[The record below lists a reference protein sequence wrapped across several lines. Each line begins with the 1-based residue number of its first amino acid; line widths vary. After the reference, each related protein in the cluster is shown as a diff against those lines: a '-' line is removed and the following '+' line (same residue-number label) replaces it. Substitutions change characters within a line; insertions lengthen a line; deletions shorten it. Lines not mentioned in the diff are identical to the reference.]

1 MARKLYKRI
10 GLRRERNLSD
20 LSNPISALNNIIGP
34 LADITDATFINEDLD
49 CIRGLSNTGIST
61 DDYKALANLT
71 LKQTDGSGI
80 DQVVRPLKT
89 IKNRID
95 ILELTAGDPRLNGGP
110 GIFPEYYGSV
120 TGDGFSDDIV
130 SGPTTILSNDDKLAF
145 EWLRGRFSFDNKIYS
160 GSLSNKGA
168 LVWEGYL
175 VPADSGVHQILINT
189 DGYVKLEFEDDNYTG
204 VGINTYKTVINSGIS
219 TTINVGTVA
228 SSDRINIQTQ
238 DLPVLGIGLS
248 VTGSNISPNTVIESR
263 QGQSTV
269 NLTNGG
275 VTSDVSNFNQSV
287 NLIKQNLG
295 ELEVGYRHVTR
306 PLDAYR
312 KYFFKLTYFVPNSIT
327 ESEAEVPHKLE
338 LNLNVPS
345 GAPTTIPSG
354 FPYYFLYP
362 LDYDFSDF
370 AAGSFDTFAQAK
382 LQPSGGEIGGTS
394 SSSEYVTL
402 QTSSKIKINY
412 VPPANKS
419 SILKRTITN
428 VGITTLSFIDISETS
443 GIEPG
448 NYVIDVSG
456 GSLGISTGT
465 RVVDVFTN
473 SIVSLNQGGLVE
485 KTATLEFLD
494 HRGFVKSVEGSISGT
509 TLTISNG
516 NTNNLKSGMLVVGDG
531 VTNYTG
537 ITTTGSSTQVTV
549 SPSQTVS
556 AGTRLYFYESKGL
569 INDSLISFCP
579 TTENVCLISNGVQTA
594 GSTTLS
600 ITDTTGLSQNMFV
613 YGAQFPSGTRITS
626 FNVILNTITIS
637 NPITV
642 ALADGAN
649 FTASTSSEEQK
660 ALCCPP
666 TDTSP
671 PFDATE
677 EGIDTVSGAETLSVP
692 GTFTFESIS
701 IGSSSVVS
709 NYSNENSTKVLT
721 IETGGGNYNILC
733 L

>member
-61 DDYKALANLT
+61 GDFKALANLT
-71 LKQTDGSGI
+71 LKQTDEVGI
-80 DQVVRPLKT
+80 NQVVRPLKT

-95 ILELTAGDPRLNGGP
+95 ILEITAGDPRLNGGP
-110 GIFPEYYGSV
+110 GIFPEYYGAV

-130 SGPTTILSNDDKLAF
+130 SGPTTILSDDDKLAF
-145 EWLRGRFSFDNKIYS
+145 EWLNGDFSFDSKIYS

-175 VPADSGVHQILINT
+175 VPADSGVHQIVITT

-228 SSDRINIQTQ
+228 SSNRINIQTQ

-263 QGQSTV
+263 QSQSTV
-269 NLTNGG
+269 NLTNDG
-275 VTSDVSNFNQSV
+275 VTSDVSDFNQSV

-295 ELEVGYRHVTR
+295 ELEVGYRHITR

-327 ESEAEVPHKLE
+327 ESEAEVPHTLDLD
-338 LNLNVPS
+338 LNAPS
-345 GAPTTIPSG
+345 GAFSGGKPG

-370 AAGSFDTFAQAK
+370 AAGTFDAFAQSK

-428 VGITTLSFIDISETS
+428 VGITTVSFIDISQTS

-473 SIVSLNQGGLVE
+473 SIVALDQGGLVE

-579 TTENVCLISNGVQTA
+579 ATENVCLISNGVQTA
-594 GSTTLS
+594 GSTTLNV
-600 ITDTTGLSQNMFV
+600 TDTTGLSNQTTFV
-613 YGAQFPSGTRITS
+613 YGVQFPSGTTITNFTS
-626 FNVILNTITIS
+626 NTITIS

-701 IGSSSVVS
+701 IGSSEVTSS
-709 NYSNENSTKVLT
+709 YANESSTKILT

>member
-34 LADITDATFINEDLD
+34 LADITDATFISEDLD
-49 CIRGLSNTGIST
+49 CIRGLSNSGIST
-61 DDYKALANLT
+61 GDYKALANLT
-71 LKQTDGSGI
+71 LKQTNEFGI
-80 DQVVRPLKT
+80 NEVVQPLKT

-95 ILELTAGDPRLNGGP
+95 ILKITAGDPRLNGGP
-110 GIFPEYYGSV
+110 GIFPEYYGAV
-120 TGDGFSDDIV
+120 VGDGFSDDIV
-130 SGPTTILSNDDKLAF
+130 SGPTTILSDDDKIIF
-145 EWLRGRFSFDNKIYS
+145 EWLNGSFSFDGKIYS
-160 GSLSNKGA
+160 GSQSNKGA
-168 LVWEGYL
+168 LVWEGYFL
-175 VPADSGVHQILINT
+175 PVDSGIHQFTIIT
-189 DGYVKLEFEDDNYTG
+189 DGYIKFEFEDDNYTG

-219 TTINVGTVA
+219 TTIDVGTIA
-228 SSDRINIQTQ
+228 SSDRINLQTQ
-238 DLPVLGIGLS
+238 DIPVLGIGLS
-248 VTGSNISPNTVIESR
+248 VTGSNISPNTVVESR
-263 QGQSTV
+263 INQTAYK
-269 NLTNGG
+269 LTTDG
-275 VTSDVSNFNQSV
+275 VTSNVSDFNQSV
-287 NLIKQNLG
+287 NIVKQNLG
-295 ELEVGYRHVTR
+295 ELEVTHRHVTQ

-312 KYFFKLTYFVPNSIT
+312 KYYFKLTYFVPNSI
-327 ESEAEVPHKLE
+327 SEFDAEVPHTLE
-338 LNLNVPS
+338 MNLSVPS
-345 GAPTTIPSG
+345 GANSPQSG
-354 FPYYFLYP
+354 LPYYFLYP

-370 AAGSFDTFAQAK
+370 AAGTFDTFAQAK
-382 LQPSGGEIGGTS
+382 LQPSGGEIGGTN

-412 VPPANKS
+412 IPPTNKS
-419 SILKRTITN
+419 SILKRKISN
-428 VGITTLSFIDISETS
+428 VGITTASFIDLSETS
-443 GIEPG
+443 LIEPG

-456 GSLGISTGT
+456 GSLGINTGT
-465 RVVDVFTN
+465 RVTDVFTN
-473 SIVSLNQGGLVE
+473 SIVTFDQGGLLE
-485 KTATLEFLD
+485 KTADIEFLD
-494 HRGFVKSVEGSISGT
+494 HRGFVKSVKGSISGT

-549 SPSQTVS
+549 SPSQTVG
-556 AGTRLYFYESKGL
+556 AGTTLYFYESKGL

-579 TTENVCLISNGVQTA
+579 TTENVCIISNGVQTS
-594 GSTTLS
+594 GSTTLNV
-600 ITDTTGLSQNMFV
+600 TDTTGVSQNMFV
-613 YGAQFPSGTRITS
+613 YGLQFPSGTVINSFTS
-626 FNVILNTITIS
+626 NTITIS

-709 NYSNENSTKVLT
+709 DYSSENSTKILT